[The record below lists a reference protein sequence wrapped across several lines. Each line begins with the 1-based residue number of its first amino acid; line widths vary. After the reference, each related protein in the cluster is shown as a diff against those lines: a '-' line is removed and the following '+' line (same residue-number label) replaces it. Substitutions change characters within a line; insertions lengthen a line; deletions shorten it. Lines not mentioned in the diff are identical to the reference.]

1 MEEQVKVKKC
11 TRCGKEKPLS
21 EFYKNKAMA
30 DGLNYYCKEC
40 INEMKSDK
48 NKAYKLYTN
57 PKLAE
62 FHPRELIAELKARG
76 YTGELHFTQKI
87 IV

>member
-1 MEEQVKVKKC
+1 MEEQVKVKRC
-11 TRCGKEKPLS
+11 SRCGKEKPLS
-21 EFYKNKAMA
+21 EFHKNKTMA
-30 DGLNYYCKEC
+30 DGLHYYCKDC
-40 INEMKSDK
+40 VRDIQSKKCSTHK
-48 NKAYKLYTN
+48 VYTN

-76 YTGELHFTQKI
+76 YTGELQFSQKI

>member
-11 TRCGKEKPLS
+11 PRCGEEKPLG
-21 EFYKNKAMA
+21 EFHKNSAAA
-30 DGLNYYCKEC
+30 DGRFYYCKEC
-40 INEMKSDK
+40 VRNLRGEKKNINKVF
-48 NKAYKLYTN
+48 TN

-76 YTGELHFTQKI
+76 YTGELRFTQKT